1 MTAFVIAALR
11 AAAQP
16 SWTPLHAPQ
25 VTRPVPGARNSFKTT
40 SEATG
45 QNPLDS
51 SPTSGQH
58 SGPIAQKGRMSP
70 IGTPGRHIYTL

>member
-11 AAAQP
+11 AATQP
-16 SWTPLHAPQ
+16 SWTPWHAPQ
-25 VTRPVPGARNSFKTT
+25 VTRPVPRARNSFKTT

-70 IGTPGRHIYTL
+70 IGTPGKHIDTL